1 MAANSGTSKEAAAH
15 GETTR
20 PILKR
25 RLTLERE
32 DAERERISDLAIE
45 VCQWLSQ
52 TLGVDVTRDN
62 YINILDTGVELCRL
76 QNILVTRAGGNET
89 KIRYNAN
96 AKKSSM
102 QARGNI
108 TLFTEWCKGFI
119 EKEQVFESNDLLD
132 HKNELKCQARVLLC
146 LDKVK
151 QRYPLPSEGSNP
163 DPGPSHNDK
172 SEIESDTSNIYS
184 YFYPIAF
191 LCLATLVLLG
201 GACYF
206 FVE

>member
-1 MAANSGTSKEAAAH
+1 MAANSGTSKEAAH
-15 GETTR
+15 GETMR
-20 PILKR
+20 PNLKR

-32 DAERERISDLAIE
+32 DAERERISDLAVE

-62 YINILDTGVELCRL
+62 YIDILDTGVELCRL
-76 QNILVTRAGGNET
+76 QNILVTSAGGNEA

-119 EKEQVFESNDLLD
+119 EKGQVFESNDLLD
-132 HKNELKCQARVLLC
+132 HKNELKCRTRVLLC

-151 QRYPLPSEGSNP
+151 QRYPLPSDRSIP
-163 DPGPSHNDK
+163 DPGPSHDNESD
-172 SEIESDTSNIYS
+172 IESDTINIYS

-191 LCLATLVLLG
+191 LCLTALVLLG
-201 GACYF
+201 GAYYF
-206 FVE
+206 LKK